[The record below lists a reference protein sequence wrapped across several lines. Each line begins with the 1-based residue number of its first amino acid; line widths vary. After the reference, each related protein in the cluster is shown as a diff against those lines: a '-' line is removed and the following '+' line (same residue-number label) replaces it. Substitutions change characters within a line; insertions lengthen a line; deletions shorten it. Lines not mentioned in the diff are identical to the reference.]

1 MMEVTALFPSLIEVP
16 IGGFVKMNIL
26 LLNYRGALNANFKI
40 RILEMVMNHHQAI
53 MVTTKTRARGERVE
67 RIVEGI
73 PFNGFYATDTI
84 GYAGGLWLLW
94 KKEKEK
100 VFVLSATEQGTH
112 ALVKVYNS
120 NITWLISSIYASP

>member
-1 MMEVTALFPSLIEVP
+1 MMEVTTLFPSLIEVP

-53 MVTTKTRARGERVE
+53 MVTTKTRARRERVE

-112 ALVKVYNS
+112 ALVKVCNS

>member
-1 MMEVTALFPSLIEVP
+1 MMEVTTLFPSLIEVP

-112 ALVKVYNS
+112 SLVKVCNS

>member
-1 MMEVTALFPSLIEVP
+1 MMEVTTLFPSLIEVP

-84 GYAGGLWLLW
+84 GYARGLWLLR

-112 ALVKVYNS
+112 ALVKVCNS

>member
-1 MMEVTALFPSLIEVP
+1 MMEVTTLFPSLIKVP
-16 IGGFVKMNIL
+16 IRGFVKMNIL

-53 MVTTKTRARGERVE
+53 MVTTETRARGERVE

-100 VFVLSATEQGTH
+100 VLVLSATEQGTH
-112 ALVKVYNS
+112 ALVKVFNS